1 MIEMIIPFFLC
12 RFQKK
17 INSKINISYSTIL
30 SHHIIKSSLCS
41 KIVDRLRR
49 SYDSSNDFSRSEKF
63 SFSFSNFESL
73 CKSPRAVHIKANQKR
88 AKFRRQFFTYTHTL
102 QVDTR
107 GRRGLIPSVF
117 SANRTIR
124 RRKSI
129 RGGGGRGGG
138 TLGTRWIN
146 ERWYVHRI
154 FQTLRLFRQQWNA
167 TCFFMYSYS
176 IGRPVYKMLYAREA
190 NMEQRY
196 NRWIQAIVLHGTL
209 FLPPFFF
216 PRSFL
221 SFLFLDKIR
230 RGARFNRSIRRNKSA
245 EYVVS
250 IQETPVFPFVRAP
263 ETIYLDSNV
272 KR

>member
-1 MIEMIIPFFLC
+1 MSFP
-12 RFQKK
+12 KK
-17 INSKINISYSTIL
+17 KINISYSTIL
-30 SHHIIKSSLCS
+30 SHHIIKSSLRS

-49 SYDSSNDFSRSEKF
+49 FYDSSNDFSRSEKF

-154 FQTLRLFRQQWNA
+154 FQTLRLFRQQ
-167 TCFFMYSYS
+167 
-176 IGRPVYKMLYAREA
+176 
-190 NMEQRY
+190 
-196 NRWIQAIVLHGTL
+196 
-209 FLPPFFF
+209 
-216 PRSFL
+216 
-221 SFLFLDKIR
+221 
-230 RGARFNRSIRRNKSA
+230 
-245 EYVVS
+245 
-250 IQETPVFPFVRAP
+250 
-263 ETIYLDSNV
+263 
-272 KR
+272 